1 MAKDFYI
8 KESQLDEYQMRLL
21 MSTLDRSMV
30 VSGCAGSGKS
40 VIALHK
46 AKRIQNEKGNGYQII
61 VFTKALAK
69 YMNDGRSQLELTKS
83 FTYHWDWVNRM
94 GCPSSDYIIVDEV
107 QDFTRDE
114 IDTLKKAARKCFF
127 FFGDT
132 AQSIYEGLKDTQ
144 DIRDIAYEARVSEFP
159 LYFNYRLPISI
170 ARITEGYIGRD
181 TQFSEGTYKNT
192 STKKPRIIRYA
203 SIDDQIAAIKRII
216 DRGSLKDVGILLP
229 HNEDVKMM
237 YNKLTSMG
245 INCECQ
251 YHVGSYGSND
261 FERKESLN
269 FDSDNPKIMTYHSAK
284 GLQFETVFLPM
295 CTASEEKER
304 KPLYVAMTRSY
315 QNLYVMHSGNLSPFF
330 RNVPVTLY
338 ETTEADQV
346 DDI

>member
-8 KESQLDEYQMRLL
+8 KESQLDEYQMQLL

-107 QDFTRDE
+107 QDFTREE

-144 DIRDIAYEARVSEFP
+144 DIQAIAYEAHVKEFP

-192 STKKPRIIRYA
+192 STKKPRIIRYD

-216 DRGSLKDVGILLP
+216 ERGSLKDVGILLP

-251 YHVGSYGSND
+251 YHVGSYGSNS